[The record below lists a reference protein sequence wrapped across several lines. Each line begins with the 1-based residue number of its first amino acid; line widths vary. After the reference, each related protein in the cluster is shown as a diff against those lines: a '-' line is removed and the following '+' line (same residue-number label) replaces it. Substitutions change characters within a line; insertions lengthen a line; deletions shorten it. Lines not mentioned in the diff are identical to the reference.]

1 MALTTWRSPLD
12 EYLDEPWSH
21 RRLVPYWRR
30 PDIHWRDDF
39 DLGLSTRWPREVD
52 VFDRQMREVDRIMHR
67 ETVTTTTAA
76 GAPVSSVWDDFQVSL
91 DVWQFRPYEIFV
103 KVKDDL
109 ITVFGNHDERRNG
122 HDFSRRF
129 TKEYV
134 LPHGIDPKTVIAE
147 VSSDGVLTIRA
158 SLLRPLGTGERY
170 LKIYQS
176 ALPARHSVK
185 AIDFI

>member
-1 MALTTWRSPLD
+1 MALAVWKNLD
-12 EYLDEPWSH
+12 EYLEEPWLN

-30 PDIHWRDDF
+30 PWRDDF

-52 VFDRQMREVDRIMHR
+52 VFESQMREVDRIMHR
-67 ETVTTTTAA
+67 EIVSTATVPASTA
-76 GAPVSSVWDDFQVSL
+76 SVWDDFQVSL

-103 KVKDDL
+103 KVRDDL
-109 ITVFGNHDERRNG
+109 ITVFGKHDERRNG
-122 HDFSRRF
+122 HDFSRQF
-129 TKEYV
+129 TKEYT